1 MKSTLLGKFYHDTQK
16 VIFLNFV
23 RQYNTSP
30 YSAEVPLSD
39 VLTDMCPG
47 IFVHAVGTGSP
58 DLVLGKGVYIKHV
71 GGGPEDFTNFSKK
84 FS

>member
-1 MKSTLLGKFYHDTQK
+1 
-16 VIFLNFV
+16 
-23 RQYNTSP
+23 
-30 YSAEVPLSD
+30 
-39 VLTDMCPG
+39 MCPR

-71 GGGPEDFTNFSKK
+71 GGGPEGFTNFSKK